1 MGVGETLGVVRMV
14 RGGIQHPTAA
24 TAGLFLILA
33 TLGCSGG
40 NRSSEPTVAAATTQ
54 STAAAAPAPQ
64 PIAAPAQDLVT
75 TGPVTMEQ
83 QIDVV
88 ALRAG
93 VITGITADVD
103 ATVSRGQP
111 LAQLDD
117 RQVTADRDA
126 ARFKVQSLQSDLKNW
141 QAEVDVRKTDLQR
154 AEAMRQAGINT
165 QEALD
170 HVRYDLTATQY
181 EVDRQRGEM
190 QAAEATLQSLDL
202 ELQKTR
208 ILSPFAGIVSQR
220 YVRLGQYV
228 NIGDRLFQI
237 TGNSP
242 MEVRFTLP
250 EREIPRIRR
259 GERVIVSPTAD
270 FQETAPASVT
280 HLSPVV
286 DPGSGT
292 IEVTA
297 VLTRHVPGLLPG
309 MIANIRIPR
318 AQ

>member
-1 MGVGETLGVVRMV
+1 MRYGRAAVGALSLVLG
-14 RGGIQHPTAA
+14 
-24 TAGLFLILA
+24 LS
-33 TLGCSGG
+33 GCSGANSGG
-40 NRSSEPTVAAATTQ
+40 NEGTVAAATATPA
-54 STAAAAPAPQ
+54 TAPAPAR
-64 PIAAPAQDLVT
+64 PSEAAPPGDLVT

-93 VITGITADVD
+93 IVTNLMADVD
-103 ATVSRGQP
+103 SVVQKGQA

-126 ARFKVQSLQSDLKNW
+126 ARFKVQSLESDLKNW

-170 HVRYDLTATQY
+170 HARYDLTATQY

-190 QAAEATLQSLDL
+190 EAAQAALQSLNI
-202 ELQKTR
+202 EVQKTR
-208 ILSPFAGIVSQR
+208 ITAPFSGVVSQR
-220 YVRLGQYV
+220 YVRPGQYV
-228 NIGDRLFQI
+228 NLGERLFQI

-250 EREIPRIRR
+250 ERDIPLIHR
-259 GERVIVSPTAD
+259 GLRVIVSPAPD
-270 FQETAPASVT
+270 FHEAAAALVT
-280 HLSPVV
+280 HMSPVV

-297 VLTRHVPGLLPG
+297 VLSRRVPGLLPG

-318 AQ
+318 AR

>member
-1 MGVGETLGVVRMV
+1 MVKYAMQYRIAAVGALS
-14 RGGIQHPTAA
+14 
-24 TAGLFLILA
+24 LLLA
-33 TLGCSGG
+33 SLGCSEG
-40 NRSSEPTVAAATTQ
+40 NGRPGEGTVAAA
-54 STAAAAPAPQ
+54 SAAAPSPAP
-64 PIAAPAQDLVT
+64 AAPKESPAASEDLVT

-93 VITGITADVD
+93 VITSLAADVD
-103 ATVSRGQP
+103 ATVNKGQT

-126 ARFKVQSLQSDLKNW
+126 ARFKVQSLESDLKNW

-170 HVRYDLTATQY
+170 HARYDLTATQY

-190 QAAEATLQSLDL
+190 QAAQAGFQSLDL

-208 ILSPFAGIVSQR
+208 ITAPFGGIVSQR

-250 EREIPRIRR
+250 ERDIPRIRR
-259 GERVIVSPTAD
+259 GGHVIVSPTAD
-270 FQETAPASVT
+270 FREIATASVT

-297 VLTRHVPGLLPG
+297 VLAKRIPGLLPG
-309 MIANIRIPR
+309 MVANIRIPR

>member
-1 MGVGETLGVVRMV
+1 MRH
-14 RGGIQHPTAA
+14 RTAA
-24 TAGLFLILA
+24 AATLTLLLA
-33 TLGCSGG
+33 MLGCSGV
-40 NRSSEPTVAAATTQ
+40 NRSGEATVAAAAATPATTP
-54 STAAAAPAPQ
+54 SAAPATVPPPDTASQ
-64 PIAAPAQDLVT
+64 NDVVT

-93 VITGITADVD
+93 VVTSLAVDVD
-103 ATVSRGQP
+103 SAVGKGQT

-117 RQVTADRDA
+117 RQATADRDA
-126 ARFKVQSLQSDLKNW
+126 ARFKVQSLEADLKNW

-154 AEAMRQAGINT
+154 AEAMRQDGINT

-181 EVDRQRGEM
+181 EVDRQRDAM
-190 QAAEATLQSLDL
+190 QAAQASLQSVDI
-202 ELQKTR
+202 ELQKTQ
-208 ILSPFAGIVSQR
+208 ITAPFGGIVSQR

-228 NIGDRLFQI
+228 NLGERLFQI

-250 EREIPRIRR
+250 ERDIPWIRR
-259 GERVIVSPTAD
+259 GQRVIVSPTPD
-270 FQETAPASVT
+270 FHEAAAASIT

-297 VLTRHVPGLLPG
+297 VLAKRIPGLLPG
-309 MIANIRIPR
+309 MVANIRIPH

>member
-1 MGVGETLGVVRMV
+1 MRD
-14 RGGIQHPTAA
+14 RTAA
-24 TAGLFLILA
+24 TAAL
-33 TLGCSGG
+33 TLLLTAVGCSGVS
-40 NRSSEPTVAAATTQ
+40 RSSEPTVAAATATP
-54 STAAAAPAPQ
+54 APAPVS
-64 PIAAPAQDLVT
+64 APEPATLPQQDLVT

-93 VITGITADVD
+93 VITSLTADVD
-103 ATVSRGQP
+103 AAVSLGQP

-141 QAEVDVRKTDLQR
+141 QAEVDVRKTDLRR
-154 AEAMRQAGINT
+154 AEAMREAGINT

-170 HVRYDLTATQY
+170 HARYDLTAVQY

-190 QAAEATLQSLDL
+190 QAAEANLQSLDL

-208 ILSPFAGIVSQR
+208 IIAPFAGVVSQR

-228 NIGDRLFQI
+228 NVGDRLFQI

-250 EREIPRIRR
+250 ERDIPLIRR
-259 GERVIVSPTAD
+259 GERVIVSPTPD
-270 FQETAPASVT
+270 FHQTASASVT

-297 VLTRHVPGLLPG
+297 VLLKRVPGLLPG
-309 MIANIRIPR
+309 MVASIRIPR

>member
-1 MGVGETLGVVRMV
+1 MRHGTATLGALSLLL
-14 RGGIQHPTAA
+14 AA
-24 TAGLFLILA
+24 
-33 TLGCSGG
+33 LGCSGG
-40 NRSSEPTVAAATTQ
+40 NGGSGEPTVAAATATPT
-54 STAAAAPAPQ
+54 TAPKPARQ
-64 PIAAPAQDLVT
+64 PDDARANDLVT

-93 VITGITADVD
+93 VVTSLTADVD
-103 ATVSRGQP
+103 STIGKGQM

-126 ARFKVQSLQSDLKNW
+126 ARFKMQSLESDLKNW
-141 QAEVDVRKTDLQR
+141 QAEVDVRKTDLRR

-190 QAAEATLQSLDL
+190 QAAQATLQSLDL

-208 ILSPFAGIVSQR
+208 ITAPFGGVVSQR

-228 NIGDRLFQI
+228 NVGDRLFQI

-250 EREIPRIRR
+250 ERDIPLVHR
-259 GERVIVSPTAD
+259 GERVMVSPTPD
-270 FQETAPASVT
+270 FREAAAASVT

-297 VLTRHVPGLLPG
+297 VLAKRIPGLLPG
-309 MIANIRIPR
+309 MVASIRIPR
-318 AQ
+318 AP

>member
-1 MGVGETLGVVRMV
+1 MVSAMRHGTATTATLALLL
-14 RGGIQHPTAA
+14 AA
-24 TAGLFLILA
+24 
-33 TLGCSGG
+33 LGCSGVS
-40 NRSSEPTVAAATTQ
+40 RSSEPTVAAATT
-54 STAAAAPAPQ
+54 TPAATPAATPQ
-64 PIAAPAQDLVT
+64 PATAPPQDLIT

-93 VITGITADVD
+93 VVTSLAADVD
-103 ATVSRGQP
+103 ATVRHGQP

-170 HVRYDLTATQY
+170 HARYDLTATQY

-190 QAAEATLQSLDL
+190 QASQASLQSLDL

-208 ILSPFAGIVSQR
+208 IIAPFAGVVSQR

-228 NIGDRLFQI
+228 NIGDRLFQV

-250 EREIPRIRR
+250 EREIPLVQIGRASCR
-259 GERVIVSPTAD
+259 ERV
-270 FQETAPASVT
+270 
-280 HLSPVV
+280 
-286 DPGSGT
+286 
-292 IEVTA
+292 
-297 VLTRHVPGLLPG
+297 
-309 MIANIRIPR
+309 
-318 AQ
+318 

>member
-1 MGVGETLGVVRMV
+1 MQSRIAAVGALS
-14 RGGIQHPTAA
+14 
-24 TAGLFLILA
+24 LLLA
-33 TLGCSGG
+33 SLGCSEG
-40 NRSSEPTVAAATTQ
+40 NSHPGEATVAAA
-54 STAAAAPAPQ
+54 SAATPPPAPAAPKEAE
-64 PIAAPAQDLVT
+64 AASDDLVT

-93 VITGITADVD
+93 IITSLAADVD
-103 ATVSRGQP
+103 ATVSKGQP

-126 ARFKVQSLQSDLKNW
+126 ARFKVQSLESDLKNW
-141 QAEVDVRKTDLQR
+141 QSEVDVRKTDLQR

-170 HVRYDLTATQY
+170 HTRYDLTATQY

-190 QAAEATLQSLDL
+190 QAAQASLQSLDL

-208 ILSPFAGIVSQR
+208 ITAPFTGIVSQR

-250 EREIPRIRR
+250 ERDIPMVRR
-259 GERVIVSPTAD
+259 GGRVIVSPTPD
-270 FQETAPASVT
+270 FRENATASVT

-297 VLTRHVPGLLPG
+297 VLAKRIPGLLPG
-309 MIANIRIPR
+309 MVANIRIPR

>member
-1 MGVGETLGVVRMV
+1 MRH
-14 RGGIQHPTAA
+14 RTAA
-24 TAGLFLILA
+24 VGAMSFLLA
-33 TLGCSGG
+33 ALGCSSNG
-40 NRSSEPTVAAATTQ
+40 RSGDGTVAAATAAAP
-54 STAAAAPAPQ
+54 SPAAAPAPKEAA
-64 PIAAPAQDLVT
+64 AAPQEDLVT

-88 ALRAG
+88 ALRPG
-93 VITGITADVD
+93 VVTSMTTDVD
-103 ATVSRGQP
+103 SAVSKGQT

-126 ARFKVQSLQSDLKNW
+126 ARFKVQSLESDLKNW
-141 QAEVDVRKTDLQR
+141 QSEVDVRKTDLQR

-190 QAAEATLQSLDL
+190 QAAQASLQSLDL

-208 ILSPFAGIVSQR
+208 ITAPFAGVISQR

-228 NIGDRLFQI
+228 NLGDRLFQI

-250 EREIPRIRR
+250 ERDIPQIRR
-259 GERVIVSPTAD
+259 GEHILVSPTPD
-270 FQETAPASVT
+270 FRQTATASVT

-297 VLTRHVPGLLPG
+297 VLVKRVPGLLPG
-309 MIANIRIPR
+309 MVANIRIPR
-318 AQ
+318 LQ

>member
-1 MGVGETLGVVRMV
+1 MQR
-14 RGGIQHPTAA
+14 QTAA
-24 TAGLFLILA
+24 TATLTLLLA
-33 TLGCSGG
+33 ALGCSGV
-40 NRSSEPTVAAATTQ
+40 NRTSEPTVSAATNQ
-54 STAAAAPAPQ
+54 PATAPVPAPQ
-64 PIAAPAQDLVT
+64 PIAAAPQDLVT

-93 VITGITADVD
+93 VVTRLTADVD
-103 ATVSRGQP
+103 STVSLGQP

-117 RQVTADRDA
+117 RQATADRDA

-141 QAEVDVRKTDLQR
+141 QAEVDIRKTDLRR

-170 HVRYDLTATQY
+170 HARYDLTATEY

-190 QAAEATLQSLDL
+190 QAAQASLQSLDL

-208 ILSPFAGIVSQR
+208 ITAPFAGIVSQR

-250 EREIPRIRR
+250 ERDIPLIRR
-259 GERVIVSPTAD
+259 GERVIVSPTPD
-270 FQETAPASVT
+270 FHQTAPASVT

-297 VLTRHVPGLLPG
+297 VLARRVPGLLPG
-309 MIANIRIPR
+309 MVASIRIPH
-318 AQ
+318 AP

>member
-1 MGVGETLGVVRMV
+1 M
-14 RGGIQHPTAA
+14 QHRTAA
-24 TAGLFLILA
+24 LGALSLLA
-33 TLGCSGG
+33 AVLGCSGG
-40 NRSSEPTVAAATTQ
+40 NGAAGEPTVAAATATP
-54 STAAAAPAPQ
+54 STAPAPTRQ
-64 PIAAPAQDLVT
+64 PDARPEDLVT
-75 TGPVTMEQ
+75 TGPVMMEQ

-93 VITGITADVD
+93 VVTSLAADVD
-103 ATVSRGQP
+103 SAVSKGQTI
-111 LAQLDD
+111 AQLDD

-126 ARFKVQSLQSDLKNW
+126 ARFRMQSLESDLKNW

-154 AEAMRQAGINT
+154 AQAMRQAGINT

-170 HVRYDLTATQY
+170 HVRYDLTATEY

-190 QAAEATLQSLDL
+190 QAAQATLQSLDL

-208 ILSPFAGIVSQR
+208 ITAPFGGVVSQR

-250 EREIPRIRR
+250 ERDIPLIRR
-259 GERVIVSPTAD
+259 GERVMVSPTPD
-270 FQETAPASVT
+270 FRGAASASVT

-297 VLTRHVPGLLPG
+297 VLAKRIPGLLPG
-309 MIANIRIPR
+309 MVANIRIPR

>member
-1 MGVGETLGVVRMV
+1 MRHGRAGAGTLALLL
-14 RGGIQHPTAA
+14 AA
-24 TAGLFLILA
+24 
-33 TLGCSGG
+33 LGCSGNNG
-40 NRSSEPTVAAATTQ
+40 AGGEPTVAAAATTP
-54 STAAAAPAPQ
+54 SPALSPAAAPGPKDAAAPAAED
-64 PIAAPAQDLVT
+64 IVT

-93 VITGITADVD
+93 VVTSLTADVD
-103 ATVSRGQP
+103 SPVSQGQL

-126 ARFKVQSLQSDLKNW
+126 ARYKVQSLDSDLKNW

-170 HVRYDLTATQY
+170 HARYDLTATQF

-190 QAAEATLQSLDL
+190 EAAQATLQSLQL

-208 ILSPFAGIVSQR
+208 ITAPFGGVVSQR

-250 EREIPRIRR
+250 ERDIPLMRR

-270 FQETAPASVT
+270 FRETAAASVT

-297 VLTRHVPGLLPG
+297 VLARRVPGLLPG
-309 MIANIRIPR
+309 MVANIRIPR

>member
-1 MGVGETLGVVRMV
+1 MRY
-14 RGGIQHPTAA
+14 RTAA
-24 TAGLFLILA
+24 IGTLSLLLA
-33 TLGCSGG
+33 SLGCSEG
-40 NRSSEPTVAAATTQ
+40 NGHAGEGTVAAASAAAPSPAPAAPKQ
-54 STAAAAPAPQ
+54 AAAASE
-64 PIAAPAQDLVT
+64 DLVT

-93 VITGITADVD
+93 VITSLVADVD
-103 ATVSRGQP
+103 ATVNKGQP

-126 ARFKVQSLQSDLKNW
+126 ARFKVQSLESDLKNW
-141 QAEVDVRKTDLQR
+141 QSEVDVRKTDLQR

-170 HVRYDLTATQY
+170 HARYDLTATQY

-190 QAAEATLQSLDL
+190 QAAQASLQSLDL

-208 ILSPFAGIVSQR
+208 ITAPFGGIVSQR

-228 NIGDRLFQI
+228 NIGERLFQI

-250 EREIPRIRR
+250 ERDIPLIRR
-259 GERVIVSPTAD
+259 GGRVIVSPTPD
-270 FQETAPASVT
+270 FHETAAASVT

-297 VLTRHVPGLLPG
+297 VLAKRIPGLLPG
-309 MIANIRIPR
+309 MVASIRIPR

>member
-1 MGVGETLGVVRMV
+1 MQHRTATGAALTLLL
-14 RGGIQHPTAA
+14 AA
-24 TAGLFLILA
+24 
-33 TLGCSGG
+33 LGCSGV
-40 NRSSEPTVAAATTQ
+40 NRGAEPTVAAATT
-54 STAAAAPAPQ
+54 TPAPAPAPAPAPQ
-64 PIAAPAQDLVT
+64 PAVAAPQDLIT
-75 TGPVTMEQ
+75 TGPITMEQ

-93 VITGITADVD
+93 VVTSLAADVD
-103 ATVSRGQP
+103 STVSQGQP
-111 LAQLDD
+111 LARLDD

-126 ARFKVQSLQSDLKNW
+126 AQFKVQSLDADLKNW

-170 HVRYDLTATQY
+170 HARYDLTATRF

-190 QAAEATLQSLDL
+190 QAAQANLRSLNL

-208 ILSPFAGIVSQR
+208 ITAPFAGVVSQR

-250 EREIPRIRR
+250 ERDIPLVRR
-259 GERVIVSPTAD
+259 GERVIVSPTPD
-270 FQETAPASVT
+270 FHLTAPASIT
-280 HLSPVV
+280 RLSPVV

-297 VLTRHVPGLLPG
+297 VLAKRVPGLLPG
-309 MIANIRIPR
+309 MVASIRIPH
-318 AQ
+318 AP